1 MPISLAK
8 KSKDPIRGLGDENKL
23 TVQKSLPLLSLWKSD
38 LTLAEFKILDTYLG
52 RIDSHKPEK
61 RTVVFE
67 KGELEDKLGVKKINQ
82 KELEERL
89 KHLMGNVVKIPDRD
103 DNKGFRLI
111 TLFEEALAEQDE
123 NGLWQIK
130 MECTQ
135 KAMKFIF
142 NVDNLGYLRYK
153 LRCITALGSRYT
165 YILFLYLEA
174 NRKMHMSWEIPLDK
188 LKEILNCDKV
198 KTYSAFKEFNKQI
211 LRKAQAELHEKTE
224 CHFEYTPIKR
234 GRKVA
239 AIRFDLKSLTP
250 QIEPPV
256 PPISAPSTPPKLPE
270 QVTWEDIDVHEV
282 PTNLMEQIYSNA
294 CAPDGEDGHGEFT
307 LEEIRA
313 LISLISS
320 LPESKLPS
328 DNDGM
333 GVEFQME
340 AYLRQKYRQMCAYA
354 AKKPI
359 KHRFSYLKKAIEKD
373 VGIK

>member
-38 LTLAEFKILDTYLG
+38 LTLAEFKILDSYLG

-135 KAMKFIF
+135 KAMKFVF
-142 NVDNLGYLRYK
+142 NVENLGYLRYK
-153 LRCITALGSRYT
+153 LRCITALGSRYA

-174 NRKMHMSWEIPLDK
+174 NRNMHLSWEIPLDD
-188 LKEILNCDKV
+188 LKEILNCKA

-224 CHFEYTPIKR
+224 CHFAYTPRKR
-234 GRKVA
+234 GRKVV
-239 AIRFDLKSLTP
+239 AIHFDLKPLTP
-250 QIEPPV
+250 QIELSA
-256 PPISAPSTPPKLPE
+256 PPICTAAPLPDDDYSIRMDFYRDACCQPGTEEPEFSVEEMEVLLSVLCTIPVDKLPPN
-270 QVTWEDIDVHEV
+270 D
-282 PTNLMEQIYSNA
+282 
-294 CAPDGEDGHGEFT
+294 DG
-307 LEEIRA
+307 L
-313 LISLISS
+313 
-320 LPESKLPS
+320 
-328 DNDGM
+328 
-333 GVEFQME
+333 EFQRYS
-340 AYLRQKYRQMCAYA
+340 YLRQKYTAMCAYA

-359 KHRFSYLKKAIEKD
+359 KHRFAYLKKAIEKD